1 MGTWGWLVTKQAIER
16 KTKESSW
23 WTTTRANNI
32 SKVIDKGYFMFLAS
46 AIPLHMPIWQ
56 MIVFCGIGFI
66 VVMFVLS
73 ALSIFT
79 SLIGRVFSASEK
91 K

>member
-1 MGTWGWLVTKQAIER
+1 
-16 KTKESSW
+16 
-23 WTTTRANNI
+23 
-32 SKVIDKGYFMFLAS
+32 
-46 AIPLHMPIWQ
+46 MPIWQ